1 MLIETRL
8 AAGTDHMMQ
17 LGERR
22 FLVWDRAEHKRD
34 DTSIEGRGHA
44 RKAQAWVV
52 RRVVGPRMLS
62 AGHPGSGDAL
72 RWTDSE
78 HQGTVRIDVQ
88 FSSFQARSWSG
99 GEDGGKAGA
108 TVSVR

>member
-1 MLIETRL
+1 MLIETQL

-44 RKAQAWVV
+44 RKAQDWVV
-52 RRVVGPRMLS
+52 RRRGR
-62 AGHPGSGDAL
+62 AEDAFGRSSRL
-72 RWTDSE
+72 RRCPPVD
-78 HQGTVRIDVQ
+78 
-88 FSSFQARSWSG
+88 
-99 GEDGGKAGA
+99 
-108 TVSVR
+108 